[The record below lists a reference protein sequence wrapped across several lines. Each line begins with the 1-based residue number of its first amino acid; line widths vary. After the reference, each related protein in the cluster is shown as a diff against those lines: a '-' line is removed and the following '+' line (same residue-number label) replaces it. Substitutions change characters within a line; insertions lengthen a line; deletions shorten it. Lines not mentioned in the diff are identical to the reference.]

1 MARIDVPDLL
11 KTAERYAFNL
21 SKQEGQKNGSL
32 DALQLEA
39 EMEDKRRDF
48 LRLSERVFF
57 ESIVEGSDLLP
68 LRYLGTGQMAAKA
81 VGRIQVSLADGAGEG
96 FATGFLVAPGLL
108 LTNQH
113 VLRSPSWA
121 EVATLTM
128 DAEDGVD
135 GLPLVPRIFRLMP
148 DRLFIADEK
157 LDFCFV
163 AVAARA
169 VDGTAL
175 DEYGHFRL
183 FAETGKIVRGE
194 YATIIQHPNG
204 RQKHIAARDN
214 RISVYVYDDPADA
227 ATGAGNDFIYYTTDT
242 LRGSSGAPV
251 MSDQWYVIALHRRG
265 VPLVRARGGEAVVM
279 RRNGKVAAPDD
290 PEDVLAFV
298 SNEGVRISRVLAR
311 LKEIAESP
319 GATLAASAAAALHLV
334 VAAAGRPSQGPLL
347 APTRGYAPAQD
358 DAPARPFGRP
368 RLEIV
373 RRKLSLFPEDRGY
386 REDFLQGFRLPLPRP
401 STGLAA
407 ELAPRLD
414 RPDRHLLPFR
424 HFTTAMHARRRLPV
438 FAALNISGSLKP
450 EGSMGRRP
458 PWSYDP
464 RIDPEHQPDDSIF
477 SNQLQRGHLAARDY
491 VYWGEDEEEIR
502 EADVHSFTLTNVCPQ
517 IARFNGNREW
527 YEIERQVTAGAQAEA
542 LAITEFVGPIFS
554 GDDPLYDDLRR
565 GRQRT
570 GAGTG
575 IRIPLRFWK
584 IVFWVEAGALR
595 HRRFSSTRARNSP
608 PRDRSNSILRCRAG
622 SLPRRSARY
631 RR

>member
-319 GATLAASAAAALHLV
+319 GATLAVSAAAALHLV

>member
-11 KTAERYAFNL
+11 KTAARYSLNL
-21 SKQEGQKNGSL
+21 SKQKGQKNGSL
-32 DALQLEA
+32 EALQLEA
-39 EMEDKRRDF
+39 EMEDRRRDF

-68 LRYLGTGQMAAKA
+68 LRYLGIGQLAAKA
-81 VGRIQVSLADGAGEG
+81 VGRIQVSLSDGAGEG

-113 VLRSPSWA
+113 VLRSLSWA
-121 EVATLTM
+121 AVATLTM

-135 GLPLVPRIFRLMP
+135 GLPLVPRIFRLAP
-148 DRLFIADEK
+148 DRLYVADEK

-163 AVAARA
+163 AVETRA
-169 VDGTAL
+169 IDGTAL
-175 DEYGHFRL
+175 ESYGHFRL
-183 FAETGKIVRGE
+183 FADTGKIVRDE

-214 RISVYVYDDPADA
+214 RISVYVYDDPGDP

-265 VPLVRARGGEAVVM
+265 VPLVRQRQGVPVIM
-279 RRNGKVAAPDD
+279 RRNGKVAAADD

-311 LKEIAESP
+311 LKAIADAGGQP
-319 GATLAASAAAALHLV
+319 LAASAAAALRLV
-334 VAAAGRPSQGPLL
+334 GEAAGRPSEGPLL
-347 APTRGYAPAQD
+347 APTRGYAAIKD
-358 DAPARPFGRP
+358 SVPARLLGAS

-373 RRKLSLFPEDRGY
+373 RRKLALFPEDRGY
-386 REDFLQGFRLPLPRP
+386 QEDFLQGFRLPLPRP
-401 STGLAA
+401 GAGLAA

-424 HFTTAMHARRRLPV
+424 HFTTVMHARRRLPV
-438 FAALNISGSLKP
+438 FAALNISGALKP

-464 RIDPEHQPDDSIF
+464 RIDPAHQPDDSIF
-477 SNQLQRGHLAARDY
+477 SQQLQRGHLAARDY
-491 VYWGEDEEEIR
+491 VYWR
-502 EADVHSFTLTNVCPQ
+502 E
-517 IARFNGNREW
+517 
-527 YEIERQVTAGAQAEA
+527 
-542 LAITEFVGPIFS
+542 
-554 GDDPLYDDLRR
+554 
-565 GRQRT
+565 
-570 GAGTG
+570 
-575 IRIPLRFWK
+575 
-584 IVFWVEAGALR
+584 
-595 HRRFSSTRARNSP
+595 
-608 PRDRSNSILRCRAG
+608 
-622 SLPRRSARY
+622 
-631 RR
+631 